1 MYVCI
6 YVCTYLCM
14 YVCLNVCM
22 YISYIYVIHMSYI
35 CHKYTVSLSAILLC
49 TPVCMHVHLMCKD
62 VCIINIVIMIIL
74 IFCIGIE
81 SSAASSGSTK
91 DGNSA
96 ITSVGV
102 IVDGEMQ
109 DLVS

>member
-1 MYVCI
+1 MYVLMYVCMSE
-6 YVCTYLCM
+6 CM
-14 YVCLNVCM
+14 YVHF
-22 YISYIYVIHMSYI
+22 IHICHTYMSYI
-35 CHKYTVSLSAILLC
+35 CHTYTVSLSAILLC

-74 IFCIGIE
+74 IFYIGIE

-109 DLVS
+109 DSVS